1 MNACLFHITSHFQ
14 DIGADISL
22 KQDPSDSPKYLELG
36 LKDTS
41 QYLRMGL
48 GEGWKT
54 QNLRFVGQSH
64 ACGNRG
70 MSLISCQRE
79 NKVQLVAHREVQ
91 T

>member
-41 QYLRMGL
+41 QYLRIRTGRRM
-48 GEGWKT
+48 ENTEPQICRPVTCMWK
-54 QNLRFVGQSH
+54 
-64 ACGNRG
+64 
-70 MSLISCQRE
+70 QR
-79 NKVQLVAHREVQ
+79 NVSDLLSKRE
-91 T
+91 